1 MFARWIGIA
10 LTAAG
15 ITAMAG
21 VLGPLANYTYAIV
34 WWGILIL
41 IDERNFRHRGLSLW
55 RGSLSNGPFWRASGA
70 RFLLVTLPLS
80 TVFWLFFEMLNLASP
95 QWRYRGGLSSVG
107 AQVLFGFVSFATVIP
122 IVIEVYWL
130 IAGEFRLPSA
140 LEYALRSYS
149 KAFAVVGAALALLP
163 LVNHRFWLNQGM
175 WLAPALL
182 FLPVAPTPL
191 APAMHHAEN
200 PGKLALRITAAGLV
214 AGFLWEAL
222 NWFSRTHWEYLILP
236 SWPHIF
242 QMPWL
247 GYIGF
252 IPFAFTVLVVYALA
266 SRIPANVCAGLW
278 LYGIAF
284 AGLYILTVL
293 YDRRGLWL
301 GYDFPS
307 TGAR

>member
-1 MFARWIGIA
+1 MFARCTGIA
-10 LTAAG
+10 LVAIG

-21 VLGPLANYTYAIV
+21 LLSPLANYTYAIV

-41 IDERNFRHRGLSLW
+41 IDEWNFHNRGLSLW
-55 RGSLSNGPFWRASGA
+55 RGQGA
-70 RFLLVTLPLS
+70 RFVFVTLPLS

-95 QWRYRGGLSSVG
+95 QWRYRGGLSSVS

-122 IVIEVYWL
+122 IVIELYWL
-130 IAGEFRLPSA
+130 IAGEFRLPMA
-140 LEYALRSYS
+140 LEDTLRSYS
-149 KAFAVVGAALALLP
+149 RAFAVIGAVLTLIP

-182 FLPVAPTPL
+182 FLPAARTPL
-191 APAMHHAEN
+191 APAMHRTEH
-200 PGKLALRITAAGLV
+200 PGKLALWIAATGLLS
-214 AGFLWEAL
+214 GLLWEML

-236 SWPHIF
+236 SWPHLF
-242 QMPWL
+242 QMPWV

-266 SRIPANVCAGLW
+266 ARIPAKARAGLC
-278 LYGIAF
+278 LYAIAF
-284 AGLYILTVL
+284 AGLYLLTVI

-301 GYDFPS
+301 GYDFLS
-307 TGAR
+307 SGVR

>member
-1 MFARWIGIA
+1 MLARCTGIA

-15 ITAMAG
+15 ILAMAG
-21 VLGPLANYTYAIV
+21 VLGPVANYTYAIT

-41 IDERNFRHRGLSLW
+41 IDEWNFSHRGLSLW
-55 RGSLSNGPFWRASGA
+55 RGHFA
-70 RFLLVTLPLS
+70 RFVFVTLPLS
-80 TVFWLFFEMLNLASP
+80 TAFWLFFEMLNLASP

-122 IVIEVYWL
+122 IVIEIYWL
-130 IAGEFRLPSA
+130 TAGEFRLPSA
-140 LEYALRSYS
+140 LEDALRSYS
-149 KAFAVVGAALALLP
+149 TTFALIGGALTLIP

-182 FLPVAPTPL
+182 FLPAAPVPL
-191 APAMHHAEN
+191 APAMHRAEH
-200 PGKLALRITAAGLV
+200 PGKLALRIAAAGLM
-214 AGFLWEAL
+214 AGLLWETL

-242 QMPWL
+242 QMPWV

-252 IPFAFTVLVVYALA
+252 VPFAFTVLVVYAVA
-266 SRIPANVCAGLW
+266 NRIPADPRAGVW

-284 AGLYILTVL
+284 AGLYVLTVI
-293 YDRRGLWL
+293 YDGRGLWL
-301 GYDFPS
+301 GYDFLS
-307 TGAR
+307 RGAR

>member
-1 MFARWIGIA
+1 MLARWTGIA

-15 ITAMAG
+15 VMAMAG
-21 VLGPLANYTYAIV
+21 VLGPVANYTYAIT

-41 IDERNFRHRGLSLW
+41 IDEWNFGHRGLSLW
-55 RGSLSNGPFWRASGA
+55 RGQFA
-70 RFLLVTLPLS
+70 RFIFVTLPLS

-95 QWRYRGGLSSVG
+95 QWRYRGGLSSVA
-107 AQVLFGFVSFATVIP
+107 AQVLFGFVLFATVIP

-140 LEYALRSYS
+140 LQHRLSTNS
-149 KAFAVVGAALALLP
+149 NTFAIIGAVLALIP

-182 FLPVAPTPL
+182 FLPAAPVPL
-191 APAMHHAEN
+191 APAMDRTQN
-200 PGKLALRITAAGLV
+200 PGKLALRIAATGLV
-214 AGFLWEAL
+214 SGVLWETL

-242 QMPWL
+242 QMPWV

-252 IPFAFTVLVVYALA
+252 VPFAFTVLVVYAAA
-266 SRIPANVCAGLW
+266 SRIPADARAAVW

-284 AGLYILTVL
+284 AGLYVLTVI
-293 YDRRGLWL
+293 YDRRGLWV
-301 GYDFPS
+301 GYDFRN
-307 TGAR
+307 TGVR